1 MKIRESWKRLATG
14 RCLAR
19 TLALFAAGC
28 AVSCGA
34 WGQATAGGA
43 QQNSD
48 AVHQMSASF
57 QALAKRVS
65 PAIVE
70 IMVTGYGSPND
81 EDSTAS
87 SAVERERSQGSGVI
101 VDPDGYIITNY
112 HVVKGSERVRVV
124 LTPASKDESQPYAL
138 LKSRGRI
145 LPARVVGFSKE
156 IDLAVLKV
164 PASGL
169 PTLPIGRYERLQKGQ
184 IVLAFGSPEGLE
196 NSVTFG

>member
-1 MKIRESWKRLATG
+1 MPRLF
-14 RCLAR
+14 
-19 TLALFAAGC
+19 FAA
-28 AVSCGA
+28 ALLLLSA
-34 WGQATAGGA
+34 APAFAQAAPGDA

-70 IMVTGYGSPND
+70 IMVTGYGSPNE
-81 EDSTAS
+81 EDSSAS

-112 HVVKGSERVRVV
+112 HVVKGSDRVRVV
-124 LTPASKDESQPYAL
+124 LTPAMKDESQPYAL

-164 PASGL
+164 EASGL
-169 PTLPIGRYERLQKGQ
+169 PTLPIGVMSACRKGRSCWHSAARRDWR
-184 IVLAFGSPEGLE
+184 IPSHLDW
-196 NSVTFG
+196 